1 MRSFFTIIL
10 TALNWFAAFSQVELN
25 TLLSQDSILI
35 GQPASY
41 ELTMLLEN
49 KSDSAYVDWLIPLD
63 SLGEGLEIIEVKTKR
78 NEDKNYS
85 ISKTIEFRSEKTG
98 FYPIEPITVKVRNKS
113 FNSQAKLVSVYS
125 TLTNP
130 AQEEIREIKEGNDV
144 SYGVLDWL
152 FDNWIW
158 ILIFLIIITVSTT
171 ILKRLAIQKKPEILP
186 IELIEEP
193 KEPAYD
199 IALRKIS
206 VLSEKKPWQSSD
218 LKGYHS
224 SISYIL
230 REYLEGELDIQAL
243 EIPTSEILNECSKRR
258 FSQKDISSLRQL
270 LSLTDLVKFAKR
282 LPTET
287 ENQGILLSIKH
298 IVDSIHSQFSNQNS

>member
-10 TALNWFAAFSQVELN
+10 TALLWFPVFSQVELN

-41 ELTMLLEN
+41 ELTVLLED

-63 SLGEGLEIIEVKTKR
+63 SLSEGLEIIEVKTKR

-158 ILIFLIIITVSTT
+158 ILIFLIIIAVAIT
-171 ILKRLAIQKKPEILP
+171 ILKRLAIQKKLEILP

-193 KEPAYD
+193 KEPSYD

-206 VLSEKKPWQSSD
+206 VLSEKKPWQSGD

-243 EIPTSEILNECSKRR
+243 ESSTSEILNECSKRR

-282 LPTET
+282 LPTDT
-287 ENQGILLSIKH
+287 ENQVILLSIKH